1 MAVHYRKGR
10 STVQAVAVAVAIA
23 MFAVGIVITGCSPL
37 PAHYAAAI
45 EAVQRDALESLRL
58 EEDLRRQERL
68 GRFDEAQQT
77 AQTIKQRQVA
87 KAQRCEEAWREAE
100 EIKKLSDQGRY
111 REMEQM
117 IKKRKPAPFECAD
130 RPRKNDRDPVE
141 QIDITRRN
149 ATQDVVSSREPLYVS
164 PLELFGL
171 EESYWAELPREAFSL
186 LMEASGKIAT
196 GNFVEAEA
204 SLERALT
211 LVRQVRG
218 ATHPAASVVLQSLS
232 WLEEQRGKLPQA
244 MRHVESAV
252 VLIERARGADSRTL
266 APLLRFQSR
275 LFLRSGNADRAIEV
289 GKRAFSLYAGAGES
303 SPAYG
308 AALHNL
314 GVVFHH
320 QGDTQRA
327 LEAYQKSLE
336 ILRRNRETAATTQV
350 AQLDWEMPSIL
361 SNVGLAHWQRGDLA
375 QAQEYFN
382 YAREA
387 MAERD
392 KTDSS
397 WQTEHG
403 ALARAQKLALELDA
417 LLSLQRAIGASS
429 NGTESVALQILLERK
444 GAVLERQ
451 SRSMGDFRKGAG
463 PDTPLPQKSPAGLL
477 DFQNKALE
485 QMRALQQPG
494 ATHPEDRELLAE
506 YESVLAKRAALTRR
520 EPVTPEE
527 QAARDK
533 DAAALDTQIRVM
545 QGQIVSRNQQ
555 REMLESAAR
564 SPPDPKAL
572 EKANKEGRLEAF
584 VNEGMARRRSE
595 GEAQRR
601 LDREKQRAMLRDIQ
615 SRLPANAVLL
625 EMTRYRP
632 LDPRAGLPEERRWG
646 PARYG
651 SYLIRLVGP
660 PVYIDH
666 GEAQPIE
673 KLITEFRKALAR
685 PRGSE
690 AQELGRR
697 LDVLLM
703 QPIREQIGT
712 LTQVFVAPEGMLNLL
727 PFSALVDE
735 QNRYLI
741 ETYTFNYLASGRDLL
756 RENRDKPRT
765 APLIM
770 ADPAFDGVGEV
781 AASERAPSALTIGE
795 RSRDFA
801 GVKFDPLSG
810 TAAEAQ
816 LLKQI
821 IPDARV
827 LTGRQATETAL
838 KQVKGPRILHIA
850 THGFFLQDLDV
861 DATGAGATRR
871 RPQLGENPM
880 LRSGLAFAGANVL
893 RSGDDDGVLTAFEAA
908 ALDLNGTKLVILS
921 ACETG
926 VGEVKNG
933 EGVFGLRR
941 AFAVAGAE
949 ALVMSLWP
957 VADQATKELMVN
969 YHQRL
974 AKGEGRTEALR
985 QTQLEL
991 LRDPRRSHPFYWA
1004 SFIASGQSGS
1014 VR

>member
-10 STVQAVAVAVAIA
+10 GTVQVVRVAIA
-23 MFAVGIVITGCSPL
+23 MFALGVAIAGCSSL
-37 PAHYAAAI
+37 PPDYVAAI
-45 EAVQRDALESLRL
+45 EAAQRDAAESMRL
-58 EEDLRRQERL
+58 EEDLQRQERL

-77 AQTIKQRQVA
+77 AQTLKQRHLA
-87 KAQRCEEAWREAE
+87 KTQRCQEVWREAE
-100 EIKKLSDQGRY
+100 EINNLSDQGRY
-111 REMEQM
+111 REVEQI
-117 IKKRKPAPFECAD
+117 IKKRRHAPVECAG
-130 RPRKNDRDPVE
+130 RRRKNDRDDLE
-141 QIDITRRN
+141 EIDSARKET
-149 ATQDVVSSREPLYVS
+149 TQDIVTGREPLYVL
-164 PLELFGL
+164 PLELFML
-171 EESYWAELPREAFSL
+171 DESYWSELPPETFSSIQQAWSEITAGDL
-186 LMEASGKIAT
+186 
-196 GNFVEAEA
+196 VEAERT
-204 SLERALT
+204 LERALT
-211 LVRQVRG
+211 VIRQVHG
-218 ATHPAASVVLQSLS
+218 ATHLAASAVLQFLS
-232 WLEEQRGKLPQA
+232 GLEEQRGRFPVA
-244 MRHVESAV
+244 MRYVESAITLV
-252 VLIERARGADSRTL
+252 EQARGADSRTL
-266 APLLRFQSR
+266 APLLRLQSR
-275 LFLRSGNADRAIEV
+275 LFLRSGNADRAIET
-289 GKRAFSLYAGAGES
+289 GKRAFSLYASAGES
-303 SPAYG
+303 SLAHG
-308 AALHNL
+308 ASLHNL
-314 GVVFHH
+314 GVVFHQ

-327 LEAYQKSLE
+327 LEAYQRSLE
-336 ILRRNRETAATTQV
+336 ILRRDREKVEATQV
-350 AQLDWEMPSIL
+350 ALIDWEMPSIL

-375 QAQEYFN
+375 QACEYFKR
-382 YAREA
+382 AQEA
-387 MAERD
+387 VAQRD

-397 WQTEHG
+397 LKTEGG
-403 ALARAQKLALELDA
+403 ALARALNLAVELDA
-417 LLSLQRAIGASS
+417 LLSLERAISASS
-429 NGTESVALQILLERK
+429 NVTEGVALQILLERK

-463 PDTPLPQKSPAGLL
+463 PDAPLPQKSPAGLL
-477 DFQNKALE
+477 DLTNKAME

-494 ATHPEDRELLAE
+494 APHPEDRELLAE
-506 YESVLAKRAALTRR
+506 YESVLAKRAALTLR
-520 EPVTPEE
+520 EPATPEE
-527 QAARDK
+527 EAAQQKTAD
-533 DAAALDTQIRVM
+533 ALDTQIRVM
-545 QGQIVSRNQQ
+545 QGQIVSRGQQ
-555 REMLESAAR
+555 REMLASAAAR
-564 SPPDPKAL
+564 SPPDPRTL
-572 EKANKEGRLEAF
+572 EKATKEGRLEAF
-584 VNEGMARRRSE
+584 LNEHMARMRSE

-615 SRLPANAVLL
+615 SHLPANAVLL
-625 EMTRYRP
+625 EMVRYRP
-632 LDPRAGLPEERRWG
+632 LDPRGDLVEERRWG
-646 PARYG
+646 AARYG
-651 SYLIRLVGP
+651 SYLIRRVGP

-673 KLITEFRKALAR
+673 KLIIEFRKLLAR

-690 AQELGRR
+690 VQELGRR

-765 APLIM
+765 APLIV
-770 ADPAFDGVGEV
+770 ADPAFDAAGEV
-781 AASERAPSALTIGE
+781 AASERAPSALTLRE

-801 GVKFDPLSG
+801 GVKFDPLPG

-821 IPDARV
+821 IPDARA
-827 LTGRQATETAL
+827 LTGQQATETAL

-850 THGFFLQDLDV
+850 THGFFLKDLDA
-861 DATGAGATRR
+861 DATEAGATRR

-949 ALVMSLWP
+949 TVVMSLWP
-957 VADQATKELMVN
+957 VADQATKDLMTS

-974 AKGEGRTEALR
+974 VKGEGRAEALR
-985 QTQLEL
+985 QAQLEL
-991 LRDPRRSHPFYWA
+991 QRDPKRGHPFYWA
-1004 SFIASGQSGS
+1004 SFISSGQSGS
-1014 VR
+1014 IK